1 MKDPFRD
8 GIEIAKQVDKPR
20 EGRVNDKKK
29 TPCMQWVLFPLFRL
43 KLFDLA
49 SISASAPPTHNLGI
63 WDTATH
69 SNIFINEINY
79 LYM

>member
-29 TPCMQWVLFPLFRL
+29 HHVCSEFFFLF
-43 KLFDLA
+43 
-49 SISASAPPTHNLGI
+49 SV
-63 WDTATH
+63 
-69 SNIFINEINY
+69 
-79 LYM
+79 